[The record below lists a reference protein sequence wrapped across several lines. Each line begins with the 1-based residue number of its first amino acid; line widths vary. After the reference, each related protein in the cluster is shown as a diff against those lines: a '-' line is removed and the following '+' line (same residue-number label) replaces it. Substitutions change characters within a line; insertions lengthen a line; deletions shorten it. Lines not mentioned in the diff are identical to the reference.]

1 MFFENEPTRTL
12 TLIEFLL
19 VMLIGLVPVA
29 INIWMKPLLS
39 RRRVAEDERDSLTRA
54 DHESRDAAGSA
65 GFSEDSVAPFFQVR
79 EPRIL
84 RKLPA
89 TFDRN
94 KPLAPFVV
102 NPATEDPSPKAK
114 RRKSDHL
121 LSANNLNGDGALKAK
136 GFKRTRQ
143 RAFDRGRDR
152 SDLQGPGRAAM
163 FPV

>member
-12 TLIEFLL
+12 TLIELLL

-65 GFSEDSVAPFFQVR
+65 GFSDDSVAPFFQVR

-94 KPLAPFVV
+94 NHLRPFVV
-102 NPATEDPSPKAK
+102 NSATGVPK
-114 RRKSDHL
+114 RKGGKAITCYL
-121 LSANNLNGDGALKAK
+121 LTTSMEMA
-136 GFKRTRQ
+136 
-143 RAFDRGRDR
+143 
-152 SDLQGPGRAAM
+152 P
-163 FPV
+163 